1 MAKVK
6 ATVHGAVSLVN
17 AIATKKGA
25 TLGIAL
31 KVEATV
37 ETSQGKGITIKSE
50 NKSLSSRLINKTIE
64 KTVSKKDLEQNKI
77 TITLDSE
84 IPTGYG
90 LKSSSAISSA
100 VALAC
105 AKIFKPKI
113 NDHQILLAGVDA
125 SIESK
130 VSITGAYDDA
140 CSCYYGGFNITDNAK
155 KRRVHFEKGPT
166 NMIAVIFIPKNRK
179 RGNLKN
185 LKIFSSIFENAW
197 ELARKSNYW
206 DAMIINGLATASI
219 LNSDPKIITS
229 LIEKGAFG
237 ASVSGNGPSIA
248 AITKKENEASIK
260 KIFSTLEG
268 NTIVSKI
275 NNKRAEVHEMQ
286 G

>member
-1 MAKVK
+1 MAKAK

-17 AIATKKGA
+17 AIANQKGA
-25 TLGIAL
+25 TIGISL

-37 ETSQGKGITIKSE
+37 EVNPGKGISIQSE

-64 KTVSKKDLEQNKI
+64 KIVSKKDLEQNKI

-100 VALAC
+100 IALAC
-105 AKIFKPKI
+105 AKVFKPKWT
-113 NDHQILLAGVDA
+113 DQQILLVGVDA

-140 CSCYYGGFNITDNAK
+140 CSCYYGGFNVTDNAK
-155 KRRVHFEKGPT
+155 KKRIQFEKGPS
-166 NMIAVIFIPKNRK
+166 NLIAVIFIPKNRK
-179 RGNLKN
+179 RGNLKK
-185 LKIFSSIFENAW
+185 LGILSSVFENAW
-197 ELARKSNYW
+197 ELAKEKKYW
-206 DAMIINGLATASI
+206 EAMIINGLATAPI
-219 LNSDPKIITS
+219 LNSDSKIITD
-229 LIEKGAFG
+229 LIEKGALG

-248 AITKKENEASIK
+248 AITKKENESAIK

-268 NTIVSKI
+268 SIIISKI
-275 NNKRAEVHEMQ
+275 NNKKAEVHEV
-286 G
+286 

>member
-17 AIATKKGA
+17 AIANQKGA

-37 ETSQGKGITIKSE
+37 ETSPGKGISIQSE
-50 NKSLSSRLINKTIE
+50 NKSLSSRLINKTVE
-64 KTVSKKDLEQNKI
+64 KIVSKKDLEQNKI
-77 TITLDSE
+77 SITLDSE

-100 VALAC
+100 IALAC
-105 AKIFKPKI
+105 AKIFNPKLT
-113 NDHQILLAGVDA
+113 DQQILLAGVDA

-140 CSCYYGGFNITDNAK
+140 CSCYYGGFNVTDNAK
-155 KRRVHFEKGPT
+155 KKRISFEKGPT
-166 NMIAVIFIPKNRK
+166 NLIAVIFIPKNRK
-179 RGNLKN
+179 RGNLKK
-185 LKIFSSIFENAW
+185 LKILSSIFENAW
-197 ELARKSNYW
+197 ELSRKANYW

-219 LNSDPKIITS
+219 LNSDSKIITD
-229 LIEKGAFG
+229 LIEKGALG

-248 AITKKENEASIK
+248 AITKKENEATIRK
-260 KIFSTLEG
+260 VFSTLEG
-268 NTIVSKI
+268 NIIVSKI
-275 NNKRAEVHEMQ
+275 SNKKAEVHEV
-286 G
+286 